1 MLNMYTETIDMVA
14 TGKRI
19 ERLRKGR
26 GYSVV
31 EIAQYMGFTGP
42 QAVYKW
48 QKGLSL
54 PDVVNL
60 MALGRLFGVTVE
72 DIVVMEEAGDEPAS
86 SIDRT
91 VFTWYHGY
99 VDASYMA
106 LRNMKL
112 TQYLIITLLRN
123 RSKK

>member
-1 MLNMYTETIDMVA
+1 MLNMYTETVDMVA

-19 ERLRKGR
+19 ERLRKSR

-48 QKGLSL
+48 QKGLCL

-72 DIVVMEEAGDEPAS
+72 DIVVMVEAGDEPAS
-86 SIDRT
+86 LSN
-91 VFTWYHGY
+91 W
-99 VDASYMA
+99 
-106 LRNMKL
+106 
-112 TQYLIITLLRN
+112 LICQLFG
-123 RSKK
+123 

>member
-1 MLNMYTETIDMVA
+1 MLNMYTETVDLIA

-19 ERLRKGR
+19 ESLRKSR

-48 QKGLSL
+48 QKGLCL

-60 MALGRLFGVTVE
+60 IALGRLFGVTVE
-72 DIVVMEEAGDEPAS
+72 DMVVMDEAGDEPAS
-86 SIDRT
+86 VIYGISNQWFN
-91 VFTWYHGY
+91 VY
-99 VDASYMA
+99 
-106 LRNMKL
+106 
-112 TQYLIITLLRN
+112 II
-123 RSKK
+123 

>member
-1 MLNMYTETIDMVA
+1 MLNMYTETVDLIA

-19 ERLRKGR
+19 ETLRKSR

-48 QKGLSL
+48 QKGLCL

-60 MALGRLFGVTVE
+60 IALGRLFGVTVE
-72 DIVVMEEAGDEPAS
+72 DMVVMDEAGDEPAS
-86 SIDRT
+86 SIYGIAKQWFD
-91 VFTWYHGY
+91 V
-99 VDASYMA
+99 S
-106 LRNMKL
+106 
-112 TQYLIITLLRN
+112 II
-123 RSKK
+123 

>member
-1 MLNMYTETIDMVA
+1 MLNMYTETVDMVA

-19 ERLRKGR
+19 ERLRKSR

-86 SIDRT
+86 FIDKA
-91 VFTWYHGY
+91 VCAWYHRLIDLANLY
-99 VDASYMA
+99 RDV
-106 LRNMKL
+106 LR
-112 TQYLIITLLRN
+112 T
-123 RSKK
+123 